1 MLLLCR
7 LLFLECLIVIV
18 DFYFD
23 FLSPFSYLANHRL
36 SKLAQDYGFSIRY
49 YAIDLA
55 RVKIAIGNVGP
66 SNRDLI
72 VKLDYLKVDLQRWAE
87 LYEIPLVFPAN
98 YNSRRMN
105 TGLYY
110 SGAMAQ
116 TGAYVN
122 VVFNAVWGDG
132 IAPDLESLPALVS
145 EKLGWDRSAFEDFI
159 SSDAATERYDEQTH
173 AAIERKVFGV
183 PTMFLGDEMWW
194 GNDRL
199 FMLENAVGGAPVNG
213 E

>member
-1 MLLLCR
+1 M
-7 LLFLECLIVIV
+7 IV

-23 FLSPFSYLANHRL
+23 FLSPFSYLANQRL
-36 SKLAQDYGFSIRY
+36 SKLAQDHGLTTCYN
-49 YAIDLA
+49 AIDLA

-66 SNRDLI
+66 SNRDLE
-72 VKLDYLKVDLQRWAE
+72 VKLDYLKVDLQRWAQ
-87 LYEIPLVFPAN
+87 LYGIPLVFPAN

-110 SGAMAQ
+110 SEAEVQAA
-116 TGAYVN
+116 AYVN
-122 VVFNAVWGDG
+122 VVFNAIWGEG

-145 EKLGWDRSAFEDFI
+145 EKLGWDRSAFERFL
-159 SSDAATERYDEQTH
+159 SSNAATERYDEQTH
-173 AAIERKVFGV
+173 FAIERKVFGV

-199 FMLENAVGGAPVNG
+199 FMLESAMGRLCRKNADLSS
-213 E
+213 

>member
-1 MLLLCR
+1 M
-7 LLFLECLIVIV
+7 IV

-23 FLSPFSYLANHRL
+23 FLSPFSYLANQRL
-36 SKLAQDYGFSIRY
+36 SKLAQDHGLTIRY
-49 YAIDLA
+49 NAIDLA

-66 SNRDLI
+66 SNRDLE
-72 VKLDYLKVDLQRWAE
+72 VKLDYLKVDLQRWAQ
-87 LYEIPLVFPAN
+87 LYGIPLVFPAN

-110 SGAMAQ
+110 SEAEVQAA
-116 TGAYVN
+116 AYVN
-122 VVFNAVWGDG
+122 VVFNAIWGEG

-145 EKLGWDRSAFEDFI
+145 EKLGWDRNAFERFL
-159 SSDAATERYDEQTH
+159 SSNAATERYDEQTH
-173 AAIERKVFGV
+173 FAIERKVFGV

-199 FMLENAVGGAPVNG
+199 FMLESAMGRLCRKNADLSS
-213 E
+213 

>member
-1 MLLLCR
+1 M
-7 LLFLECLIVIV
+7 IV

-23 FLSPFSYLANHRL
+23 FLSPFSYLANQRL
-36 SKLAQDYGFSIRY
+36 SKLAQDHGLTIRY
-49 YAIDLA
+49 NAIDLA

-66 SNRDLI
+66 SNRDLE
-72 VKLDYLKVDLQRWAE
+72 VKLDYLKVDLQRWAQ
-87 LYEIPLVFPAN
+87 LYGIPLVFPAN

-110 SGAMAQ
+110 SEAEVQAA
-116 TGAYVN
+116 AYVN
-122 VVFNAVWGDG
+122 VVFNAIWGEG

-145 EKLGWDRSAFEDFI
+145 EKLGWDRSAFERFL
-159 SSDAATERYDEQTH
+159 SSNAATERYDEQTH
-173 AAIERKVFGV
+173 FAIERKVFGV

-199 FMLENAVGGAPVNG
+199 FMLESAMGRLCRKNADLSS
-213 E
+213 